1 MIHHQSSEPDPARS
15 IGLGPDYLVGRDD
28 EGHWLAIE
36 TRGLGGGMFR
46 SAEAAI
52 RYAGFETDH
61 RPGAVLV
68 STEPLVLRL

>member
-1 MIHHQSSEPDPARS
+1 MIHQQSAEPEPARS
-15 IGLGPDYLVGRDD
+15 ISVGPHYLVGRDG
-28 EGHWLAIE
+28 EGRWLAIE
-36 TRGLGGGMFR
+36 TRGLGGGLFR